1 MQVVTEQQAATVP
14 VKDAPIPSEA
24 ETSMDVDVRAN
35 GDGRGKRKA
44 EESPSAET
52 SKKAR
57 IGELINLYSLSLC

>member
-1 MQVVTEQQAATVP
+1 MQVVAEQQAATVP
-14 VKDAPIPSEA
+14 VKDAPIPNEA

-44 EESPSAET
+44 EEFPSAET